1 MTKVSGANVI
11 DGASSGSTRRGTPF
25 STTKIYGRWP
35 RAAAKGSAAPEASSV
50 IVKGDQYL
58 TENRYGTR
66 APAKERRSVL
76 SKRTLQGAWK
86 RGLSEAA
93 PVPKSGAVRDVSGAR
108 PNWAAIDAFPRED
121 KVEVPS

>member
-1 MTKVSGANVI
+1 MQLVSGTTVVG
-11 DGASSGSTRRGTPF
+11 GALPCSSGQGPPF
-25 STTKIYGRWP
+25 YTAKIYGRWP

-108 PNWAAIDAFPRED
+108 PNWAAIDTSTER
-121 KVEVPS
+121 